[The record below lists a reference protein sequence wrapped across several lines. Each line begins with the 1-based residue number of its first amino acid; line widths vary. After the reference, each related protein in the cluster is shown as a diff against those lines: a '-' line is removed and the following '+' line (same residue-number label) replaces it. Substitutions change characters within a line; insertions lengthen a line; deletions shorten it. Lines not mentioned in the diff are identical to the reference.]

1 MTLHDIQDI
10 SRTCNPPT
18 CCTNPASSVRF
29 AFMGSVDVRFSWDD
43 LLVTIADQRVIP
55 IVGRDVL
62 CIDTN
67 GSEPV
72 LLDQRLAETLARL
85 LGLPGVPPGQ
95 DPVDS
100 VVREYLR
107 GGGDRSTVYSRMR
120 SAAKEVPPVIPE
132 PLRQLARITDF
143 KLFLSTT
150 TDTLL
155 EQAINL
161 ERFGGTPGVQSFKY
175 SPNNAQDLP
184 CDFDQLTRPT
194 VYHLLGKVSAVPD
207 YVVTEEDRL
216 EFLHALQS
224 VDKRPKLL
232 FDALKGNHLLLIGTR
247 FPDWLT
253 RFFLRLAKGDRLYL
267 DRACAETLVSREGDR
282 DSNLK
287 DFLRTYSRPTRI
299 FAESGPIEFVAEL
312 SRRYQEQQAD
322 APTPASADSVAPDEM
337 PEGAVFLSYAHEDRP
352 AVQAIHD
359 ALQRAG
365 VDVWFDVRNLQ
376 GGDRWESTIKQRIHD
391 CSLFL
396 PVISSHTEA
405 RLEGVFREEWN
416 LALRRTQGMH
426 DSLTFIIPIA
436 INHIDTSKPR
446 VPDQLKAL
454 HWIQLNP
461 AAVDPAFVQTIV
473 QRVRE
478 WRKARLRE

>member
-1 MTLHDIQDI
+1 MYSLR
-10 SRTCNPPT
+10 S
-18 CCTNPASSVRF
+18 
-29 AFMGSVDVRFSWDD
+29 MGSADARFSWDD

-55 IVGRDVL
+55 IVGRDLL
-62 CIDTN
+62 CIESND
-67 GSEPV
+67 GEQV

-85 LGLPGVPPGQ
+85 LGLPGVPPGP
-95 DPVDS
+95 DLVDA

-120 SAAKEVPPVIPE
+120 SATKELAPFVPV
-132 PLRQLARITDF
+132 PLRQLARIADF
-143 KLFLSTT
+143 KLFISTT
-150 TDTLL
+150 SDSLL
-155 EQAINL
+155 EQAINA
-161 ERFGGTPGVQSFKY
+161 ERFAGTPGVQSFKY

-184 CDFDQLTRPT
+184 CDFDQLSRPT

-232 FDALKGNHLLLIGTR
+232 FDALKANHLLLIGTR

-267 DRACAETLVSREGDR
+267 DRACAETLVSRDGDR

-287 DFLRTYSRPTRI
+287 EFLRTYSRPTRI

-312 SRRYQEQQAD
+312 SRRYHEQQAG
-322 APTPASADSVAPDEM
+322 APTAPAADSVASEEM
-337 PEGAVFLSYAHEDRP
+337 PAGAVFLSYAHEDRP

-365 VDVWFDVRNLQ
+365 VDVWFDARKLQ
-376 GGDRWESTIKQRIHD
+376 AGDDWEHTIKQRIRN

-396 PVISSHTEA
+396 PVISNRTNA

-416 LALRRTQGMH
+416 VALRRAQRI
-426 DSLTFIIPIA
+426 DKSVTFIIPVA
-436 INHIDTSKPR
+436 IDDIDSSEAR
-446 VPDQLKAL
+446 VPEEFRAL
-454 HWIQLNP
+454 HWTQVNP
-461 AAVDPAFVQTIV
+461 AATDQAFVQTIV

-478 WRKARLRE
+478 ARKAQLRE